1 MEFSIDISIA
11 CVFYDCSFPQY
22 LEDCG
27 WKYRCIIGSISIPA
41 AAAHVTKLFTAN
53 RLCGTTM
60 GSQLKCKTDVVSDSE
75 DGEGGLWKARIFGG
89 DNVSV
94 FIVIALSI
102 LHMYFMS
109 CC

>member
-1 MEFSIDISIA
+1 
-11 CVFYDCSFPQY
+11 
-22 LEDCG
+22 
-27 WKYRCIIGSISIPA
+27 
-41 AAAHVTKLFTAN
+41 
-53 RLCGTTM
+53 M
-60 GSQLKCKTDVVSDSE
+60 GSQLKCKTDVVSGGE